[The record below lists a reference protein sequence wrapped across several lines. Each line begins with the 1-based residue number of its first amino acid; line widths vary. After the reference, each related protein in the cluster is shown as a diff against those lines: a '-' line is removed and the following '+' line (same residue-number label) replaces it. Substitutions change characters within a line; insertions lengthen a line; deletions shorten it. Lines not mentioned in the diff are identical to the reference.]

1 MVLYNDIENA
11 VKAKKQKLNNA
22 HIRNLRIM
30 NVLNAIVMILLIII
44 DGALIWKGIYTG
56 MPLFVMIT
64 LPIFLAAQIV
74 ELFFFMF
81 TRFSRASMITKVSI
95 MTINILPIISYI
107 AYINVGN
114 NIYIGALIV
123 RIICLVAL
131 AMLLFNTKT
140 TNDKKVFAVK
150 GIPLAV
156 AAIIA
161 ILGLLYVSTSTF
173 NRKIIYKYDYN
184 YNGYMVKDVLNGQGD
199 IVLDDNCV
207 GIYDDALKNAK
218 GNLTL
223 PKNVKYV
230 SKNAFNKSDLE
241 SLTIYS
247 SDIELMDALDNSNI
261 ERIYLKNDNTN
272 IDIKNIDNDI
282 RFVTD
287 RTAVDSYREKYRKY
301 DYMFIPK
308 VNDDEYYVCFN
319 GTNLPVYIYNEEKTI
334 NEPAADSLQKEIDGR
349 SILYDGYYVKGEEIS
364 FPFNTK
370 SSKEINC
377 KYSFVYKI
385 NYDFS
390 LVDEKDYDL
399 PKSYYDKLGEI
410 KLPDLDVDGYVF
422 KGWYDVD
429 EYGNYTKQYTKLDSN
444 LNNDIN
450 LKAKFLRK
458 FNITL
463 APILDNVNLNSD
475 EVVTF
480 TEEDLVNLP
489 TPEKEGFIFDD
500 WYYDE
505 GYNVKV
511 SKIESDMTIY
521 AKWDIETPTIN
532 VSEGISKDFDNK
544 EEEINVSALS
554 NVEGVTISYSWLN
567 SNEDVVSNNDTLIL
581 KNASDSNLYVAKI
594 TLNYNDLVISN
605 YLSDEVEVII
615 NKLNYD
621 MSSLSFV
628 DKEYTYD
635 GTEHYPTLEGELP
648 IGIDGIQITYV
659 RDEGAVNVSTK
670 ESICKFNTLSENYN
684 VPEPLK
690 ANVTIK
696 KREVY
701 VIWDDDLIYEYN
713 GDLIT
718 PECYLS
724 NVLTKDKDLI
734 TPIVVGTSNA
744 IGEHEAYVSGLVGQ
758 TVSGYNISN
767 NYQLA
772 GTFNTIFI
780 IERSKVTLD
789 ITVEDV
795 EAIYDG
801 SVHHPNIIDLPS
813 DVEAHFSADPTNV
826 GTYTVTIT
834 FSYKDQS
841 TEQIT
846 DTYTKIVTITPK
858 EINVSWSANEF
869 IYEKDTLQRP
879 VPTITNLISGD
890 DVTLDYE
897 NPASSNA
904 GTYRINYLGL
914 LGKENNNYKLPTDSY
929 FEYVIKPQIINIGN
943 VTFENQ
949 NYVYNGKNQYPRITS
964 TLPTNVTVSY
974 SGYGKNAG
982 NYNVIATF
990 ATTSSNY
997 DILDSERTKEVTV
1010 TIDKIEAVI
1019 TWGRTTFIFDNSDHL
1034 PEATISNLL
1043 PGDTC
1048 GIFVQGSASQVGNNH
1063 VARITKWDNK
1073 NYNIDLNASY
1083 ASVTFSIINGST
1095 YDFTF
1100 SYENQTFTYDG
1111 KYHLPEVVIDGE
1123 TPEWLTIRYT
1133 NSQGE
1138 TTNGIKDA
1146 GSLAVTAIFEAS
1158 DSHNVPDSVT
1168 AVVTIEAIEAK
1179 ISFIL
1184 ENNIYNG
1191 TRIVPSAIVSNL
1203 VPGDSSPEVELNSLG
1218 YINVGEY
1225 EIKAIEIVDNPNY
1238 KISEEISYTYSI
1250 LKATYDLS
1258 GWTFNPIEVEYDGLS
1273 HRPSVIKDAEIVGF
1287 DGIPVSIE
1295 YIGEQKSVGSSLV
1308 TASFKGSDNYNL
1320 IPSQSAR
1327 VTVKPKEVTLKWTD
1341 TSLEYTGQILK
1352 PKCEVVG
1359 LASSDICDVTVIAT
1373 GVNVGSYTATATYL
1387 SNENYVLPQDAS
1399 TSYEITPKTL
1409 TLNITVEPNK
1419 KIYDGEVLYPIISGK
1434 VPEEVTISYENLTY
1448 NVGVTTVIVKF
1459 EVSSNYNPIPQRTC
1473 DVEII
1478 QREISIT
1485 WTNTEV
1491 VYTGVLKTPDYK
1503 LNNIITGDDCQIEV
1517 QGAGINVG
1525 TYTVYAVGLNNP
1537 NYKLDQSSKVEYTII
1552 PANYDMSGIRFN
1564 NVTKEYNGLVQHPS
1578 IQGTLPQGVLVSYTG
1593 GAKEVAEGIVTC
1605 EAIFETKDSNY
1616 NKPASMKA
1624 TIQITA
1630 KKLDVI
1636 WNQTRFNYDMDKHY
1650 PSASLS
1656 GLITGDSCEITGL
1669 SQYGIDAGSYEC
1681 YVIGVNNAN
1690 YYVDQN
1696 DICTFVIDKINYDM
1710 SSITFND
1717 QAFTYDGTVHAPT
1730 ISGSLQTIIGLDG
1743 TSPEVDTYTGTVK
1756 NVSDGKALRTVT
1768 FKTASQ
1774 NYNAPDAMT
1783 CYIEV
1788 TPISLNLNIS
1798 LDTNSSKTAS
1808 AQSWNNTYS
1817 MNLVYDGK
1825 PHNVNIS
1832 VTDSDK
1838 TKIAAGDSVT
1848 FSINDTFKYVGSK
1861 TLNIISSDENYA
1873 PMYPVLNVTIDILHI
1888 YYYSWSG
1895 LVANFEGAS
1904 TNYEGDKREIKDIE
1918 DLVLAYYDSSIG
1930 VVYYDEIPTAYG
1942 KYKLTYISQTDN
1954 VEIYS
1959 NSSTQTRN
1967 VELTADSLVA
1977 LVDKYDSNDDN
1988 IITDLD
1994 ELIIIEIL
2002 YNNLSGSDKPQV
2014 VYDVIENSYELVPT
2028 NAKFIGF
2035 SANNTSTDPDVCQ
2048 VEGNIDSRSTSR
2060 YTVLRHTFTTALK
2073 LESSTKIT
2081 VNMGTYTSMILVV
2094 SKPNYYIRIN
2104 GTLYQS
2110 DSNNY
2115 VYAYDLSGSVTIT
2128 KYSTMNILAIVL
2140 Y

>member
-30 NVLNAIVMILLIII
+30 NVLNALVMILLIII

-64 LPIFLAAQIV
+64 LPIFLVAQIV

-123 RIICLVAL
+123 RIICLIAL
-131 AMLLFNTKT
+131 GMLLFNTKT

-207 GIYDDALKNAK
+207 GIYDDALENAK

-223 PKNVKYV
+223 PKNVKYI

-261 ERIYLKNDNTN
+261 ERIYLKNDDTN

-287 RTAVDSYREKYRKY
+287 RKVVDSYREKYRKY

-319 GTNLPVYIYNEEKTI
+319 GTTLPVYIYNEEKTI
-334 NEPAADSLQKEIDGR
+334 NEPTADSLQKEIDGR

-370 SSKEINC
+370 TSKEINC

-410 KLPDLDVDGYVF
+410 KLPELDVDGYVF

-463 APILDNVNLNSD
+463 APILDNVELNSD

-567 SNEDVVSNNDTLIL
+567 SNEDVVSNNDTLVL
-581 KNASDSNLYVAKI
+581 KNASDSDLYVAKI

-659 RDEGAVNVSTK
+659 REDGAVNVSTK
-670 ESICKFNTLSENYN
+670 ESICRFNTLSENYN

-690 ANVTIK
+690 ANVTIT
-696 KREVY
+696 KREVS
-701 VIWDDDLIYEYN
+701 VIWDGNLVSEYTGN
-713 GDLIT
+713 LIT
-718 PECYLS
+718 PTCSLS

-734 TPIVVGTSNA
+734 EAVVEGSANG
-744 IGEHEAYVSGLVGQ
+744 IGEHEAHVSSLRNKTDV
-758 TVSGYNISN
+758 NIVN
-767 NYQLA
+767 NYLLI
-772 GTFNTIFI
+772 GNTTTTFI
-780 IERSKVTLD
+780 IERSKVTLN

-826 GTYTVTIT
+826 GKYTVTIT

-869 IYEKDTLQRP
+869 IYEEDKLQRP
-879 VPTITNLISGD
+879 TPTITNSISGD

-897 NPASSNA
+897 KPASENA
-904 GTYRINYLGL
+904 GTYRINYLGI
-914 LGKENNNYKLPTDSY
+914 LGSHNNNYKLPTDSY
-929 FEYVIKPQIINIGN
+929 FEYVIKPKSISVGSVSFDDQVYI
-943 VTFENQ
+943 
-949 NYVYNGKNQYPRITS
+949 YNGKNQYPQISSS
-964 TLPTNVTVSY
+964 TLPANVTVSY

-982 NYNVIATF
+982 NYTVVATF
-990 ATTSSNY
+990 ATSSSNY
-997 DILDSERTKEVTV
+997 DILDSERTKEATV
-1010 TIDKIEAVI
+1010 EIKQINAQI
-1019 TWGRTTFIFDNSDHL
+1019 SWGRTTFIFDNQQHK
-1034 PEATISNLL
+1034 PEAIVTNLL

-1048 GIFVQGSASQVGNNH
+1048 NVFVTGSQVSAGSGYE
-1063 VARITKWDNK
+1063 AEIEEWDNK
-1073 NYNIDLNASY
+1073 NYYIDLEDE
-1083 ASVTFSIINGST
+1083 SVCKITFSIEGSSF
-1095 YDFTF
+1095 DFTF
-1100 SYENQTFTYDG
+1100 SYENKTFTYDG
-1111 KYHLPEVVIDGE
+1111 QYHLPEVVIEDGM
-1123 TPEWLTIRYT
+1123 PEWLTIRYT
-1133 NSQGE
+1133 NSQGQ

-1146 GSLAVTAIFEAS
+1146 GSLAVTATFIAS
-1158 DSHNVPDSVT
+1158 DSHNVPDPIT
-1168 AVVTIEAIEAK
+1168 AVVTIEAIEAQ

-1191 TRIVPSAIVSNL
+1191 TRIVPTAMVANL
-1203 VPGDSSPEVELNSLG
+1203 AQGDTSPAVELNSIG
-1218 YINVGEY
+1218 YINVGTY
-1225 EIKAIEIVDNPNY
+1225 EIKAIDIIDNPNY
-1238 KISEEISYTYSI
+1238 KISDEISYTYRI
-1250 LKATYDLS
+1250 EKATYDLS
-1258 GWTFNPIEVEYDGLS
+1258 GWTFDPIEVEYDGLS

-1295 YIGEQKSVGSSLV
+1295 YNGEQKSVGSSLV

-1327 VTVKPKEVTLKWTD
+1327 VTVRPKEVTLKWTN

-1352 PKCEVVG
+1352 PNCEILG

-1373 GVNVGSYTATATYL
+1373 GVNVGTYKATASYL

-1409 TLNITVEPNK
+1409 ILNITVEPNN

-1434 VPEEVTISYENLTY
+1434 VPEEVTISYENLTN

-1473 DVEII
+1473 DVEIL

-1552 PANYDMSGIRFN
+1552 PADYDMSGIRFN
-1564 NVTKEYNGLVQHPS
+1564 NVVKEYNGLSQHPY
-1578 IQGTLPQGVLVSYTG
+1578 IQGTLPQGVTVSYTG

-1650 PSASLS
+1650 PQASLS

-1710 SSITFND
+1710 SSITFKD
-1717 QAFTYDGTVHAPT
+1717 QTFTYDGTVHAPT
-1730 ISGSLQTIIGLDG
+1730 ISGSLQTIVGLDG

-1756 NVSDGKALRTVT
+1756 NVSDGKVLRTVT
-1768 FKTASQ
+1768 FKTISQ
-1774 NYNAPDAMT
+1774 NYNAPDDMT

-1808 AQSWNNTYS
+1808 SSSWNNTYTMS
-1817 MNLVYDGK
+1817 LVYDGK
-1825 PHNVNIS
+1825 AHNVNIS
-1832 VTDSDK
+1832 VTDADK

-1848 FSINDTFKYVGSK
+1848 FSINDTFKYVGSQ
-1861 TLNIISSDENYA
+1861 TLNITSSDENYA
-1873 PMYPVLNVTIDILHI
+1873 PMYPILNVTINTLYI
-1888 YYYSWSG
+1888 YYYYWQG
-1895 LVANFEGAS
+1895 LEPYFEGAS
-1904 TNYEGDKREIKDIE
+1904 TNYEGNKSEIKNIE
-1918 DLVLAYYDSSIG
+1918 DLSLVYYDNSTG
-1930 VVYYDEIPTAYG
+1930 LVYYDETPTAYG
-1942 KYKLTYISQTDN
+1942 EYKKTYISKTDN
-1954 VEIYS
+1954 VSISS
-1959 NSSTQTRN
+1959 NSSSQTYN
-1967 VELTADSLVA
+1967 ISLTAQSLIE
-1977 LVDKYDSNDDN
+1977 LVDVYDSNDDN
-1988 IITDLD
+1988 IISDLS
-1994 ELIIIEIL
+1994 ELIIIENL
-2002 YNNLSGSDKPQV
+2002 YNNLSGQEQPQY
-2014 VYDVIENSYELVPT
+2014 VYNVIENSYELVPT

-2035 SANNTSTDPDVCQ
+2035 TANNTSTDPNICQ
-2048 VEGNIDSRSTSR
+2048 VQGNIDSRAT
-2060 YTVLRHTFTTALK
+2060 YKPTILRHTFTTGLK

-2081 VNMGTYTSMILVV
+2081 VSMGSYTSMILVF
-2094 SKPNYYIRIN
+2094 NYSQAAVKVN
-2104 GTLYQS
+2104 GTEYK
-2110 DSNNY
+2110 SNANGY
-2115 VYAYDLSGSVTIT
+2115 LFLDNLSGSVIIT
-2128 KYSTMNILAIVL
+2128 KSYSMDIFGIVL